1 MSESEDRN
9 KSTWSRSTVS
19 VGCSPL
25 GWRAP
30 SSLRR
35 PLRHPR
41 RVYSALKP
49 SQEIFHPR
57 PTGVSSYFRRLWR
70 AAKANRESFVDA
82 NFGRRRTETH
92 QQVARI
98 LVLNI
103 LDPVQKTIC
112 AKARF
117 NVIRHARTWRQGI
130 RARGNQQHR
139 SMNMLDFD
147 GRRVANVGR
156 PVENVRKLAHRRGA
170 IVNSLG
176 VGQRCAVE
184 RPRRVAASHRTPSQL
199 LWRVGDDAGD
209 VRPQG
214 ADHQRQFRPTR
225 FAHHGDA
232 VGTDFWTSLQPI
244 ERLEYVFQRHPA
256 KLRLFELGRM
266 TFAVAKIGE
275 RQHRIAGPREITR
288 GSLIGIA
295 ALRTAKHQDAG
306 SPRSP
311 GRGIEMPDQAGF
323 AHVNALDVLRLRVMT
338 CSKNDNQNTR

>member
-1 MSESEDRN
+1 MSKSEDRN

-92 QQVARI
+92 QQMARI

-103 LDPVQKTIC
+103 LDPVRKTIC

-130 RARGNQQHR
+130 RPRGNQQHR

-156 PVENVRKLAHRRGA
+156 PVENVRKLAHWRRA
-170 IVNSLG
+170 IVNSLA

-199 LWRVGDDAGD
+199 LWRVDDHAGD

-225 FAHHGDA
+225 FAHQGDA
-232 VGTDFWTSLQPI
+232 VGTDFRTSLQPI
-244 ERLEYVFQRHPA
+244 ERLEYVFQRHLA
-256 KLRLFELGRM
+256 KLLLFEFGGI
-266 TFAVAKIGE
+266 TSAVAKIGK
-275 RQHRIAGPREITR
+275 RQHWIAGPREIAR

-306 SPRSP
+306 PPRSA
-311 GRGIEMPDQAGF
+311 GRGIEMPDHAGF
-323 AHVNALDVLRLRVMT
+323 AYVHALDVLRLRVMT
-338 CSKNDNQNTR
+338 CSKNDNQSTR